1 MAVEAQVSLRRSDA
15 TDHLADVDER
25 FLSRS
30 YTAIDM
36 KIVSLAAGTKTLLD
50 TNLSTVE
57 LLYIRR
63 TGDST
68 DIKIYKGSSPE
79 YWTFNDTFMAFV
91 MSMTEEIYVEATVAT
106 TVLVYMAGS

>member
-1 MAVEAQVSLRRSDA
+1 VAVEAQVRLRRSDA
-15 TDHLADVDER
+15 TDYLADVDER
-25 FLSRS
+25 FLTRD

-36 KIVSLAAGTKTLLD
+36 KTFSLVAGTKTLLD

-68 DIKIYKGSSPE
+68 DIKIYRGSSPE
-79 YWTFNDTFMAFV
+79 YWTFNDMFMAFV
-91 MSMTEEIYVEATVAT
+91 MSETQELYVTATVAT
-106 TVLVYMAGS
+106 TILVYMAGS

>member
-1 MAVEAQVSLRRSDA
+1 MAVEARVSLRRSDA

-30 YTAIDM
+30 YAVIDM
-36 KIVSLAAGTKTLLD
+36 KIISLAADTKTLLY

-63 TGDST
+63 TGDSA
-68 DIKIYKGSSPE
+68 DIQLYRGSSPE
-79 YWTFNDTFMAFV
+79 YWTFNDTFMAFA
-91 MSMTEEIYVEATVAT
+91 MAETEELYVEATAAT
-106 TVLVYMAGS
+106 TLLVYLAGS